1 MRINRITDNK
11 LVMNIS
17 SSISNFLNFIAYQKI
32 KNVVIQYIYDKKEE
46 NKERFLI

>member
-32 KNVVIQYIYDKKEE
+32 KNTIL
-46 NKERFLI
+46 NKN